1 VVECSALP
9 ETLLESE
16 LFGHVRG
23 AFTGAVADR
32 KGLFEEAEGGTIFL
46 DEIADTSPAFQ
57 ARLLRV
63 LQEGE
68 IRPVGSNQ
76 SIKVDVRVI
85 SAGNKPIEELIKDKL
100 FRADLYYRLA
110 VLPLTVPPLRERQE
124 DIPLLVRHFLAKS
137 SARHNRSLPSVSP
150 EILKFLVQQPWGGNV
165 RELENL
171 IERLVVTSAG
181 SVIHMEKLVGQG
193 NGGGDLPTKNLKS
206 IGKSAR
212 QDAERLRILEALRE
226 ANGDR
231 TRTAR
236 ILKISRSSLYNKLR
250 DYQIS

>member
-1 VVECSALP
+1 
-9 ETLLESE
+9 
-16 LFGHVRG
+16 
-23 AFTGAVADR
+23 
-32 KGLFEEAEGGTIFL
+32 
-46 DEIADTSPAFQ
+46 
-57 ARLLRV
+57 
-63 LQEGE
+63 
-68 IRPVGSNQ
+68 
-76 SIKVDVRVI
+76 
-85 SAGNKPIEELIKDKL
+85 
-100 FRADLYYRLA
+100 YYRLA

-137 SARHNRSLPSVSP
+137 SARHNRSLPSASP
-150 EILKFLVQQPWGGNV
+150 EILKFLVQQPWAGNV

-193 NGGGDLPTKNLKS
+193 NGGGGLPEKNLKS

-212 QDAERLRILEALRE
+212 QDAERLRILDALRE